1 MISLSSFIVI
11 TQHAFFRHDKRKP
24 ILVFVDRA
32 LKGMRDPPDHDL
44 NEGVLRKHVALLLVV
59 RSAAGCLPPVVV
71 ISLWSNIEGD
81 RWPSRRPE
89 TIQVCLHRKPHA
101 RHQAAQ
107 VHRALWRRG
116 SVAARGARAAAGDAA
131 HRRDSVIVRPRSSS
145 PQVRRVSK
153 CALHSTANRPIRSS
167 NSAKAGSLFSITSLA
182 TSRHCPTKTKTSFL
196 PPPARIGFK
205 HSC

>member
-116 SVAARGARAAAGDAA
+116 SVAARGARSRAYPSLLLFLRAVNNVAPATAVGPQTYC
-131 HRRDSVIVRPRSSS
+131 RR
-145 PQVRRVSK
+145 
-153 CALHSTANRPIRSS
+153 RPI
-167 NSAKAGSLFSITSLA
+167 LW
-182 TSRHCPTKTKTSFL
+182 SR
-196 PPPARIGFK
+196 RY
-205 HSC
+205 